1 MKESLDCQ
9 RSVTVGSQF
18 GLHMRVAQQIVQAAQ
33 RFHSTL
39 TIRHDAILADARSIL
54 SIMILGALHGVVL
67 DLHATGPDAEE
78 AITEIAHLIDAQ
90 SDDLGRGPITP
101 KQSV

>member
-9 RSVTVGSQF
+9 RSVTVGSRL
-18 GLHMRVAQQIVQAAQ
+18 GLHMRVAQQVVQAAQ

-39 TIRHDAILADARSIL
+39 TIRRDDILADARSIL
-54 SIMILGALHGVVL
+54 SILVLGALHGVVL

-78 AITEIAHLIDAQ
+78 AITEVARLIDT
-90 SDDLGRGPITP
+90 DLDFVEYRKFVP
-101 KQSV
+101 KESV

>member
-9 RSVTVGSQF
+9 RSVTVGSKF
-18 GLHMRVAQQIVQAAQ
+18 GLHMRVAQQVVQAAQ

-54 SIMILGALHGVVL
+54 SILILGALHGVVL

-78 AITEIAHLIDAQ
+78 AITEIAHLIDAS
-90 SDDLGRGPITP
+90 SDELGLGPIRP

>member
-1 MKESLDCQ
+1 MKESIDCQ
-9 RSVTVGSQF
+9 RSVTVGSKF
-18 GLHMRVAQQIVQAAQ
+18 GLHMRVAQQVVRAAQ

-54 SIMILGALHGVVL
+54 SILILGALHGVVL

-78 AITEIAHLIDAQ
+78 AITEIAHLINADL
-90 SDDLGRGPITP
+90 DDVEYGKFGAKL
-101 KQSV
+101 SV